1 MTSRSSYWKYSLW
14 NIKKR
19 SWILSLSIGL
29 IFFSLPMFTYLSVS
43 GAVADYQLLEL
54 KTADAYNRM
63 CYSILTGNIY
73 NILHFFIAI
82 VLGIIM
88 AIQSLSW
95 MNKRQKVDLYKSVP
109 VKEKER
115 FIYIHLNSLFMYAV
129 PLALGLLASNLIILG
144 YGIYNSDF
152 LKASAGI
159 FVVCVLTFMGVYM
172 LVLIAQLLTGNMVL
186 AFFGGVFLLF
196 VEVACRASI
205 LAFKT
210 QFLDTFCGDTG
221 YSQFATGNLTS
232 PIFSGLSVF
241 LSIENRA
248 FAQYNY
254 FRYGAGVS
262 TKCAYY
268 FVLLLLQLI
277 VYTLIAYWLYKKRA
291 SQTGGKAIVFK
302 KAVPLI
308 QFAIVFAVSLYV
320 GVLMAIAGA
329 YYEKVIMYGFIGI
342 VLSTIVLH
350 IILCS
355 IMEGDFNSIIR
366 HPKKHLP
373 ASLAAGVLCCLIFS
387 VYAFDIFGYNTYL
400 PKEDKLADFSFVRD
414 YDWAAPQNNGSASEL
429 GDTADMHITDEN
441 AKKVLLTVLQDA
453 MDKEQYRSTDTFPQD
468 ETYSVR
474 DDLGVD
480 SDLTYRDRYDCE
492 SAVVEYHLKN
502 GRSVKRKYCL
512 SEIDIRKIYSVVYE
526 TQGYKKAVNLF
537 DNPVVMDRLSS
548 DSYDAEATY
557 TGYDFESGM
566 GDSYGRRI
574 DGKDIDKLCAAMK
587 DDLNAR
593 TYKDLIDKAPVGYI
607 DIGIGKVVK
616 GENGW
621 ETRWDEY
628 AGAVTIIM
636 SVYECDEKTTAF
648 LQSIGINTDTSI
660 PADKVSKINVYTT
673 TETDDTTT
681 QLVLELD
688 PQSELGKEVMA
699 DAFPMKA
706 HWDALEVDMMA
717 DQDYFIKVISKDGE
731 AAQYALYTKGFPQ
744 DLKKAMKN
752 AVINDSWE
760 SRDD

>member
-29 IFFSLPMFTYLSVS
+29 MFFALPMFTYLSVS
-43 GAVADYQLLEL
+43 GAVAEYQLGL
-54 KTADAYNRM
+54 KTAVAYNQM
-63 CYSILTGNIY
+63 CSSILMGNIY
-73 NILHFFIAI
+73 NIIHFFIAI

-115 FIYIHLNSLFMYAV
+115 FMYIHLNSLFMYAI

-152 LKASAGI
+152 LKASVGI

-172 LVLIAQLLTGNMVL
+172 LVLIAQLLTGNTVL
-186 AFFGGVFLLF
+186 AFFGGVFFLF
-196 VEVACRASI
+196 VEVVCRASL

-210 QFLDTFCGDTG
+210 QFWDTYCGDTG

-232 PIFSGLSVF
+232 PIFSGLCTFISV
-241 LSIENRA
+241 ENRA

-254 FRYGAGVS
+254 FRFGAGVS

-291 SQTGGKAIVFK
+291 SQTGGKSIVFK

-308 QFAIVFAVSLYV
+308 QFAIVFTVSLGV

-329 YYEKVIMYGFIGI
+329 YYEKVNMYGFIGI
-342 VLSTIVLH
+342 VLSAIVLH
-350 IILCS
+350 IILCA
-355 IMEGDFNSIIR
+355 IMEGDFNSVIR
-366 HPKKHLP
+366 QPKKHLP
-373 ASLAAGVLCCLIFS
+373 ASLAACVLCCLIFS

-400 PKEDKLADFSFVRD
+400 PKEDELADFSFVR
-414 YDWAAPQNNGSASEL
+414 YYGWAAPQNNGFLSEL

-453 MDKEQYRSTDTFPQD
+453 MDKEQYQSTDTFPQD
-468 ETYSVR
+468 QTYSVR

-480 SDLTYRDRYDCE
+480 SDLTYKDRYYCE
-492 SAVVEYHLKN
+492 SVGVEYHLKN
-502 GRSVKRKYCL
+502 GRNVKRTYCL
-512 SEIDIRKIYSVVYE
+512 SEIDVRKIYSVVYE
-526 TQGYKKAVNLF
+526 TQGYKNATNLF
-537 DNPVVMDRLSS
+537 NNSVVMDRLNS
-548 DSYDAEATY
+548 DSYNVEAVY
-557 TGYDFESGM
+557 TGYDFESSM
-566 GDSYGRRI
+566 GDTYGQRI
-574 DGKDIDKLCAAMK
+574 TGEDIDKLCEAMK

-593 TYKDLIDKAPVGYI
+593 TYTDLLDKAPVGYI
-607 DIGIGKVVK
+607 EVDIGKVVK
-616 GENGW
+616 GE
-621 ETRWDEY
+621 TRWDEY
-628 AGAVTIIM
+628 SGAITIIM

-660 PADKVSKINVYTT
+660 PTDEVSKINVYTT
-673 TETDDTTT
+673 TEMDDTTT

-706 HWDALEVDMMA
+706 HWDAIEVDMLA
-717 DQDYFIKVISKDGE
+717 DQDYFIKVISKDGAE
-731 AAQYALYTKGFPQ
+731 SQYALYTKGFPQ
-744 DLKKAMKN
+744 DLKKAMEN

-760 SRDD
+760 SRED

>member
-29 IFFSLPMFTYLSVS
+29 MFFALPMFTYLSVS

-54 KTADAYNRM
+54 KTADAYNGM

-109 VKEKER
+109 VREKER

-232 PIFSGLSVF
+232 PIFSGLSAF

-248 FAQYNY
+248 FAQYHY

-308 QFAIVFAVSLYV
+308 QFAIVLRFLCMS
-320 GVLMAIAGA
+320 A
-329 YYEKVIMYGFIGI
+329 Y
-342 VLSTIVLH
+342 
-350 IILCS
+350 
-355 IMEGDFNSIIR
+355 
-366 HPKKHLP
+366 
-373 ASLAAGVLCCLIFS
+373 
-387 VYAFDIFGYNTYL
+387 
-400 PKEDKLADFSFVRD
+400 
-414 YDWAAPQNNGSASEL
+414 
-429 GDTADMHITDEN
+429 
-441 AKKVLLTVLQDA
+441 
-453 MDKEQYRSTDTFPQD
+453 
-468 ETYSVR
+468 
-474 DDLGVD
+474 
-480 SDLTYRDRYDCE
+480 
-492 SAVVEYHLKN
+492 
-502 GRSVKRKYCL
+502 
-512 SEIDIRKIYSVVYE
+512 
-526 TQGYKKAVNLF
+526 
-537 DNPVVMDRLSS
+537 
-548 DSYDAEATY
+548 
-557 TGYDFESGM
+557 
-566 GDSYGRRI
+566 
-574 DGKDIDKLCAAMK
+574 
-587 DDLNAR
+587 
-593 TYKDLIDKAPVGYI
+593 
-607 DIGIGKVVK
+607 
-616 GENGW
+616 
-621 ETRWDEY
+621 
-628 AGAVTIIM
+628 
-636 SVYECDEKTTAF
+636 
-648 LQSIGINTDTSI
+648 
-660 PADKVSKINVYTT
+660 
-673 TETDDTTT
+673 
-681 QLVLELD
+681 
-688 PQSELGKEVMA
+688 
-699 DAFPMKA
+699 
-706 HWDALEVDMMA
+706 
-717 DQDYFIKVISKDGE
+717 
-731 AAQYALYTKGFPQ
+731 
-744 DLKKAMKN
+744 
-752 AVINDSWE
+752 
-760 SRDD
+760 